1 MAKAKSIRD
10 NKEAVLPA
18 SNGLKPD
25 SSKRIELT
33 DANAPIIAVKVL
45 SEIRD
50 ELKRLNDNMTRVH
63 DDLQD
68 IIADHR
74 DV

>member
-1 MAKAKSIRD
+1 MAKAKAIRD
-10 NKEAVLPA
+10 NKTAVLPA
-18 SNGLKPD
+18 PNGVTPD

-33 DANAPIIAVKVL
+33 DANAPIIAVKIL

-50 ELKRLNDNMTRVH
+50 EFKKMNENLGRLH

-68 IIADHR
+68 IIADNR